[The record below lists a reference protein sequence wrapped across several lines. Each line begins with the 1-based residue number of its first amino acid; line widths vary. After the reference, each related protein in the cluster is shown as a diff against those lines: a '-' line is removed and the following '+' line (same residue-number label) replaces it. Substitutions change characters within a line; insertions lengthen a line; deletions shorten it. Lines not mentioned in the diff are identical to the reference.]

1 MKTIPTDLQ
10 PSNRLLR
17 LIAGAAVF
25 LFCLQLVARCWILT
39 KPSPAYLEQLKHF
52 PDIELYFKYAQ
63 TIINSDTYAVGG
75 NYALRTPGLP
85 FLLAISN
92 ANPYLFIGIIATA
105 NIFWIHA
112 LGKCLERH
120 GAPRGSA
127 LTATLFALIEPYSF
141 VVGCIPLS
149 ETPFTFLLLAFLY
162 LTAKWIDRP
171 RNVLALLIGIVAALA
186 TYVRPSGI
194 AFFAVS
200 AALGAASFLFS
211 RAGHSLRHPFHLL
224 WALLAFLLAMAPW
237 WYRSVILFGALVL
250 TTTNVGESL
259 YDGWNPKADG
269 SSNFWFKQTNAR
281 PELGELDQDRHWRH
295 EAIAWATNHPASVAR
310 LAWIKFLRFWSPWP
324 NESSFQI
331 APTILI
337 TTLLTLPIY
346 LLAGI
351 GWTTSLLHRPGLRTL
366 AIGSLLPIVIF
377 CAMHMV
383 FVSSVRYRVPMMPI
397 LVLWA
402 GVGLAGW
409 MCQQREFPNKEAT

>member
-1 MKTIPTDLQ
+1 
-10 PSNRLLR
+10 
-17 LIAGAAVF
+17 
-25 LFCLQLVARCWILT
+25 
-39 KPSPAYLEQLKHF
+39 
-52 PDIELYFKYAQ
+52 
-63 TIINSDTYAVGG
+63 
-75 NYALRTPGLP
+75 
-85 FLLAISN
+85 
-92 ANPYLFIGIIATA
+92 
-105 NIFWIHA
+105 
-112 LGKCLERH
+112 
-120 GAPRGSA
+120 
-127 LTATLFALIEPYSF
+127 
-141 VVGCIPLS
+141 
-149 ETPFTFLLLAFLY
+149 
-162 LTAKWIDRP
+162 
-171 RNVLALLIGIVAALA
+171 
-186 TYVRPSGI
+186 
-194 AFFAVS
+194 
-200 AALGAASFLFS
+200 
-211 RAGHSLRHPFHLL
+211 
-224 WALLAFLLAMAPW
+224 MAPW

-281 PELGELDQDRHWRH
+281 PELGELDQDRHWRN
-295 EAIAWATNHPASVAR
+295 EAIAWATNHPVSVAR

-409 MCQQREFPNKEAT
+409 MFQQREFPNKEAT